1 MNKILI
7 TKRMWEDEPNHLY
20 NELTSEIDKHRKDSY
35 AKRDG
40 YEFCRR
46 TYIMRPEF
54 HYDYIK
60 ENGSLKEVIDKSQ
73 RYCAI
78 RLPGAT
84 RGSLILEPDKNIIK
98 EMIIY
103 DDAISGVCACYK
115 PSVKSLEDKFIGY
128 ELVFSDEIM
137 SDEER
142 NIDE

>member
-1 MNKILI
+1 MNNVLI

-98 EMIIY
+98 EMHIY
-103 DDAISGVCACYK
+103 DDSIYDVCACYK

>member
-1 MNKILI
+1 MNNVLI

-60 ENGSLKEVIDKSQ
+60 ENGSLKEFIDKSQ

-98 EMIIY
+98 EMHIY
-103 DDAISGVCACYK
+103 DDSIYGVCACYK

>member
-1 MNKILI
+1 MNNVLI

>member
-46 TYIMRPEF
+46 TYIMKPEF
-54 HYDYIK
+54 HCNYVN
-60 ENGSLKEVIDKSQ
+60 ENGSLKEVVDKSQ

-84 RGSLILEPDKNIIK
+84 RGCLILEPEENIIK

-103 DDAISGVCACYK
+103 DDSIYGVCACYK
-115 PSVKSLEDKFIGY
+115 PTVKSLENKFVGY
-128 ELVFSDEIM
+128 KIDFTDNVM
-137 SDEER
+137 TDEER

>member
-98 EMIIY
+98 EMHI
-103 DDAISGVCACYK
+103 
-115 PSVKSLEDKFIGY
+115 
-128 ELVFSDEIM
+128 
-137 SDEER
+137 
-142 NIDE
+142 